1 MKPSGYCRRFI
12 PRYNSRLLEMD
23 KTEQLNYFYPEIPE
37 ISVDPAGR
45 LLLAGQTVETL
56 VSRYGSPLVVILED
70 ALRRNCRAWMHP
82 PATEQ
87 RYRMYYASKAL
98 LTTGLAALMHEE
110 GLGIDVVSM
119 GEMATALA
127 GGVPPELILMHGNAK
142 GQAEL
147 EYAVQQ
153 RIGRI
158 VIDNLEEIS
167 RLAAIAGAAGIR
179 QKVFVR
185 VTPGIRPTTHRY
197 VQTGQQDSKFGFNL
211 EGGLAEEAVL
221 QVLKHPQLE
230 LIGLHC
236 HIGSQVLETEPFVAA
251 AGRMLEFYAHVQR
264 DLGAP
269 LDELNL
275 GGGIGIRYK
284 ASDAGMDTAAHMSR
298 LYEFVADWCRQHG
311 ISTPLICDEPGRS
324 IIGETGVTLYTVQ
337 STKCIDGIRN
347 YASVDGGMTDN
358 PRYALYEARH
368 PVAPALRM
376 LEEPDEL
383 WSISGKC
390 CETGDMLIHDVP
402 MCALHAGDLLAFFS
416 TGAYTWSMASNYN
429 RVARPAV
436 LLLGNGREG
445 LLTRRETTLDLLRL
459 DTMPDWLVQD

>member
-1 MKPSGYCRRFI
+1 M
-12 PRYNSRLLEMD
+12 LD
-23 KTEQLNYFYPEIPE
+23 KSPYFFPQLPEIT
-37 ISVDPAGR
+37 VDSGGQ
-45 LLLAGQTVETL
+45 LLLAGQPARDL
-56 VSRYGSPLVVILED
+56 LARHGSPLVVILED

-82 PATEQ
+82 PAGDL

-98 LTTGLAALMHEE
+98 LTTGVAALMAQE
-110 GLGIDVVSM
+110 GLGIDVVSS
-119 GEMATALA
+119 GEMATAIA
-127 GGVPPELILMHGNAK
+127 GGVKPADILMHGNAK
-142 GQAEL
+142 DEAEL
-147 EYAVQQ
+147 AYAVANGV
-153 RIGRI
+153 GRI

-167 RLAAIAGAAGIR
+167 RLAGIAASAGIR

-185 VTPGIRPTTHRY
+185 VTPGVRPTTHRY

-211 EGGLAEEAVL
+211 EGGLAQDAVL
-221 QVLKHPQLE
+221 QVLRYPQLE
-230 LIGLHC
+230 LVGLHC

-251 AGRMLEFYAHVQR
+251 AGRMLEFYALVQQE
-264 DLGAP
+264 LGAP

-284 ASDAGMDTAAHMSR
+284 DSDQAINPAQHMSR
-298 LYEFVADWCRQHG
+298 LYDFVEEWCTRHG
-311 ISTPLICDEPGRS
+311 IACPLICDEPGRS

-337 STKCIDGIRN
+337 STKCIEGIRN

-358 PRYALYEARH
+358 PRFALYEARH
-368 PVAPALRM
+368 PVAPATGM
-376 LEEPDEL
+376 LEPADQI

-390 CETGDMLIHDVP
+390 CETGDMLIHDVDIR
-402 MCALHAGDLLAFFS
+402 ALQAGDVLAFFS

-445 LLTRRETTLDLLRL
+445 LLAKRETTIDLLRL
-459 DTMPDWLVQD
+459 DNIPGWLL